1 MAISI
6 AMYAPRLVNPITQF
20 VFWICFFCVSHP
32 WLVTWHCMY
41 SRLYHIMRFIKFN
54 DMFTQKTSLSQETLS
69 IFELVI
75 FETLIVI
82 EHKESKSTILT
93 MITYIGEHREHL
105 YIHFFSS
112 ERYIQLG
119 ILMIVC
125 VKSTKNQWQHVAH
138 QMQWNLECIACTT
151 SQADRLKISHQFTKW
166 SNDF

>member
-93 MITYIGEHREHL
+93 MITYIGEHREQL
-105 YIHFFSS
+105 YIHFFPRNDIS
-112 ERYIQLG
+112 
-119 ILMIVC
+119 
-125 VKSTKNQWQHVAH
+125 
-138 QMQWNLECIACTT
+138 NLEYWWSYVWNQQRTNGNMLPTKCSETLNVLRA
-151 SQADRLKISHQFTKW
+151 RLRRLT
-166 SNDF
+166 D

>member
-20 VFWICFFCVSHP
+20 VFWICFFCVSPH

-41 SRLYHIMRFIKFN
+41 SRLYDTMRFIKLN
-54 DMFTQKTSLSQETLS
+54 DMFTQKNTIVTKKC

-75 FETLIVI
+75 FETLIMI
-82 EHKESKSTILT
+82 EHKESKNTILT
-93 MITYIGEHREHL
+93 MITYIEEHL
-105 YIHFFSS
+105 YIHFFFSS

-119 ILMIVC
+119 ILMIIC

-138 QMQWNLECIACTT
+138 QMQWNLECIARTT
-151 SQADRLKISHQFTKW
+151 SQADRLQISHQFRKW